1 MHDFER
7 MNMIWT
13 TDTPHHSEHRVDD
26 FLNFGLGQTK
36 VRQGQSRRMQPFGLG
51 RGGFV
56 SRGLGRIAHAQLG
69 YEPSGIAK
77 KTFVKM
83 IFFATLVLGLVL
95 PTRTASAQ
103 GAPAIVSTR
112 LEFEATQVPKS
123 CGDDVTFRGLLT
135 HWVKPTVLSLD
146 AERRLTVRIR
156 RSQTGGKLADLKL
169 VDTAGSTLAEEHK
182 TFASKTEC
190 HKVLWEAA
198 FAAARLLGASEN
210 PPPVEVPSCPAC
222 PSCPSCAVCPVCPVP
237 TVQPARVAVPLQSQ
251 PVPRIML
258 AARRAFVGAG
268 VFLGMGILPDAALGP
283 HISLGFVPS
292 PHSPRIQVELAGA
305 WTMQNLRLTNA
316 AGSMPVHAIPIFGSL
331 CYSRYILRI
340 CSGLTTSFY
349 QAKRRDLG
357 PGQDELRMTL
367 AGNLRMGTEFEI
379 AAPFSIRLDAS
390 MQLRFWERTFGN
402 ELTRLDAQNPFG
414 AGGVAMGVW
423 SFE

>member
-1 MHDFER
+1 
-7 MNMIWT
+7 
-13 TDTPHHSEHRVDD
+13 
-26 FLNFGLGQTK
+26 
-36 VRQGQSRRMQPFGLG
+36 
-51 RGGFV
+51 
-56 SRGLGRIAHAQLG
+56 
-69 YEPSGIAK
+69 
-77 KTFVKM
+77 M
-83 IFFATLVLGLVL
+83 IFFVTLVLGLVL

-103 GAPAIVSTR
+103 GAPAIASTR

-237 TVQPARVAVPLQSQ
+237 TVRPMRVPVPLQSQ
-251 PVPRIML
+251 PTPRILL
-258 AARRAFVGAG
+258 ADRRAFIGAG
-268 VFLGMGILPDAALGP
+268 VFLGTGIMPDAVLGP
-283 HISLGFVPS
+283 HFSLGFVPS
-292 PHSPRIQVELAGA
+292 PHSPRIQIELDGA
-305 WTMQNLRLTNA
+305 WAMQSVRLSNA
-316 AGSMPVHAIPIFGSL
+316 AGSMRVHVIPIFGSL
-331 CYSRYILRI
+331 CYSRYVLRI
-340 CSGLTTSFY
+340 CSGLAPTFY
-349 QAKRRDLG
+349 QAKRQDLG

-367 AGNLRMGTEFEI
+367 AGHLRLGTEFEI
-379 AAPFSIRLDAS
+379 AAPFSIRLDAFA
-390 MQLRFWERTFGN
+390 QVRFWERTYGE
-402 ELTRLDAQNPFG
+402 ELTRLDTLNSVAFG
-414 AGGVAMGVW
+414 AAAMGVW
-423 SFE
+423 SWE